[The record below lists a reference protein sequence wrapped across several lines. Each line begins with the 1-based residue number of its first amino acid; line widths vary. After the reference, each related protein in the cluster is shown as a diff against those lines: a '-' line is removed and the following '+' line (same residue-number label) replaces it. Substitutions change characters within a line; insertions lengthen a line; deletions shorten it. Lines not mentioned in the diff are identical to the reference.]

1 MRRTL
6 TLCRGGL
13 TAAAALVLLTA
24 CGGSSEGSDK
34 SAAAS
39 SSEPT
44 STSAESTAPQADSEF
59 CTKAEALSKTLE
71 AAFNEEA
78 SDPASLA
85 QQFQQTADAIRTLDP
100 PAEIAA
106 DWEKLAA
113 GLEQFAGAF
122 QDLDLND
129 PAAASTFAELGTQLQ
144 NEFVTSGAKV
154 GTYLSQE
161 CGIATDTPE
170 SASPTS

>member
-13 TAAAALVLLTA
+13 TVAAALVLLTA

-34 SAAAS
+34 AAAAS

-44 STSAESTAPQADSEF
+44 ASSAENTAPQADSEF
-59 CTKAEALSKTLE
+59 CTQAKALSKTLD
-71 AAFNEEA
+71 AAFNDEV
-78 SDPASLA
+78 SDPTSLA

-113 GLEQFAGAF
+113 GLERFAGAF
-122 QDLDLND
+122 QDFDPND
-129 PAAASTFAELGTQLQ
+129 PAAASTFAELGAQLQ
-144 NEFVTSGAKV
+144 SEFVTSGEKV
-154 GTYLSQE
+154 GTYLSAE
-161 CGIATDTPE
+161 CGIATDAPE
-170 SASPTS
+170 SASPTG